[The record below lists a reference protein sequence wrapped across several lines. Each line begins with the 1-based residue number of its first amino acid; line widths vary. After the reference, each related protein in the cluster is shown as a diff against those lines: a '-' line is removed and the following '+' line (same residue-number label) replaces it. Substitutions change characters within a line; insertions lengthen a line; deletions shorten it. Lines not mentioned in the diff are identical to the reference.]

1 MPGRAAALALLLCLG
16 CPARPPGRLEAVVME
31 RAKRWVTV
39 GGRADRNPLPDTPE
53 LAARG
58 RETFA
63 HLCAACHG
71 LDGQAT
77 GVPFA
82 QAMSPPVP
90 SLSSPAVQGYSDGQL
105 HALIRDGL
113 FPSGMP
119 AARGILGDEE
129 IWRIVLFLR
138 HLPPAGSLG
147 EPAMYG
153 AGPG

>member
-1 MPGRAAALALLLCLG
+1 LALALVSLLGLAAG
-16 CPARPPGRLEAVVME
+16 CPARPPGRLETAVLT

-39 GGRADRNPLPDTPE
+39 GGRSDRNPLPDTAE
-53 LAARG
+53 LQARG

-71 LDGQAT
+71 LDGQGT

-82 QAMSPPVP
+82 RAMSPPVP
-90 SLSSPAVQGYSDGQL
+90 SLASAEVQAYSDGQL
-105 HALIRDGL
+105 HAVIRDGL

-119 AARGILGDEE
+119 AARQLLSDDE
-129 IWRIVLFLR
+129 IWRLVLFIR

-147 EPAMYG
+147 EPALYG
-153 AGPG
+153 G